1 LREVELE
8 IGKYFFAYFDPSLEE
23 SEKMRTVLVSAPLHV
38 ARAVGKILGESL
50 EILLRVEHGLFQVIQ
65 QTL

>member
-1 LREVELE
+1 LQ
-8 IGKYFFAYFDPSLEE
+8 ISKYFFTHFDPSFEQC
-23 SEKMRTVLVSAPLHV
+23 EKMWAILVSAPLHV
-38 ARAVGKILGESL
+38 ARAVGKILSESF